1 MMRKTWELM
10 TSIKRCVEE
19 VTGLVN
25 LSFVGLRALMYQIS
39 NNRPL
44 FGSHGEIK
52 DALAPNQFNRSF

>member
-1 MMRKTWELM
+1 M

-25 LSFVGLRALMYQIS
+25 LSFVGLQALMYQIS